1 MSAPAAFGPPA
12 QLRGVVRYEGEL
24 AQRGY
29 RLTRFLVD
37 ISQRAHRA
45 AYLADEEG
53 AMERAGLSPRE
64 RDLVRRRD
72 FDGMLHHGV
81 NVYALVKSGY
91 VFGVSILDIGRAM
104 AGSAATRGEG

>member
-1 MSAPAAFGPPA
+1 VSAAADFGPPA
-12 QLRGVVRYEGEL
+12 GVRGVVRYEGEL

-37 ISQRAHRA
+37 VSHRDRRA

-53 AMERAGLSPRE
+53 AMDRAGLSPHE

-72 FDGMLHHGV
+72 FGGMLHHGV
-81 NVYALVKSGY
+81 NVYAIVKSGY
-91 VFGVSILDIGRAM
+91 VLGASILEIGRSMGAP
-104 AGSAATRGEG
+104 ATPQGGR

>member
-12 QLRGVVRYEGEL
+12 NLRGVVRYQGEL

-29 RLTRFLVD
+29 RLNRFLVD
-37 ISQRAHRA
+37 ISQRGNRA

-53 AMERAGLSPRE
+53 AMERAGLSAQE

-91 VFGVSILDIGRAM
+91 VFGVSILEIGRAM
-104 AGSAATRGEG
+104 AAPAARGEG